1 MSGGVPYL
9 PHGALFSWVVS
20 SFKAASPVAVLNI
33 SRGSLYKPRPVWPAD
48 LAVMRR
54 INELHL
60 EFLSLLEFP
69 QA

>member
-20 SFKAASPVAVLNI
+20 SFKAASPVAVL
-33 SRGSLYKPRPVWPAD
+33 SLYKPRPVWPAD
-48 LAVMRR
+48 LALMRR

>member
-9 PHGALFSWVVS
+9 PQGALFSWVVS

-33 SRGSLYKPRPVWPAD
+33 SHGSLYKPRPVWPAD
-48 LAVMRR
+48 LALMRR